1 MEPLAATPA
10 VASVLAGLL
19 TRASLSDEL
28 RKSERTLIRWEHA
41 GMPVIRVG
49 MTPLY
54 DPAAVRAWL
63 LTHERRHHLPKR
75 GRPANE
81 HAA

>member
-1 MEPLAATPA
+1 MEPQFATPA

-28 RKSERTLIRWEHA
+28 GKSERTLIRWEHA

-49 MTPLY
+49 MTRLY
-54 DPAAVRAWL
+54 DPATVRAWL
-63 LTHERRHHLPKR
+63 LTHERRHDVPKR
-75 GRPANE
+75 GRPANKV
-81 HAA
+81 AA

>member
-1 MEPLAATPA
+1 MEPQSATPA
-10 VASVLAGLL
+10 VTSVLAGLL

-49 MTPLY
+49 MTRLY

-63 LTHERRHHLPKR
+63 LTHERRHDVPKR
-75 GRPANE
+75 GRPANKV
-81 HAA
+81 AA